1 MDLTEVLQRVAG
13 VVPPLAVSA
22 EGLIIRLADGR
33 EIIDATGGAA
43 VACIGHGNARVKA
56 AIAAQLDRIAY
67 VHTSFF
73 TVEATEQLAESLV
86 GHAPGGLTKAMFLS
100 GGSEAM
106 EAALK
111 VTRQYFL
118 EIGEPRRTRFIA
130 RRQSYHG
137 NTIGAL
143 GTQAESARAG
153 AFAPFILDNFSS
165 VSPAYAYRHQR
176 ADESEADYVAR
187 LAAELDAEFERL
199 GPDSVA
205 AFIAETVIGS
215 TVGAV
220 TAPTGYF
227 RAMREVCDRHGALLI
242 LDEVF
247 CGMGRTGAMHA
258 WEHEGVSPDIQT
270 VAKGLG
276 AGYQPI
282 AAILVQGRI
291 ADAIAAGSGTLW
303 HGHTYTGHPVACAAS
318 LAVQQ
323 VLAEDK
329 LVANAKA
336 MGERLRDRLDSRFGA
351 HPHVG
356 DIRGRGLLVAIE
368 IVADRATKTP
378 FDVGAQMHARIK
390 REALDRGLATY
401 TRGGTADGKVG
412 DHALLAPPYIVTAA
426 EVDRIVDIL
435 GDAVEAAVG
444 R

>member
-1 MDLTEVLQRVAG
+1 MSAVLQRVAG
-13 VVPPLAVSA
+13 VVPPYAVAA
-22 EGLIIRLADGR
+22 EGLTIRLADGR

-56 AIAAQLDRIAY
+56 AIAEQLDKIAY

-73 TVEATEQLAESLV
+73 TVEATERLAASLV

-143 GTQAESARAG
+143 GTQADAARAG

-176 ADESEADYVAR
+176 RDETEAAYVAR

-220 TAPTGYF
+220 TAPAGYF

-258 WEHEGVSPDIQT
+258 WEHEGVAPDIQT
-270 VAKGLG
+270 IAKGLG

-282 AAILVQGRI
+282 AAILVQQRI
-291 ADAIAAGSGTLW
+291 AEAIAAGSGTLW

-323 VLAEDK
+323 VLAEDR
-329 LVANAKA
+329 LVDNARA
-336 MGERLRDRLDSRFGA
+336 MGLRLRAALDRRFGD

-368 IVADRATKTP
+368 LVADRATKAP
-378 FDVGAQMHARIK
+378 FAAAAQMHARIK
-390 REALDRGLATY
+390 REALARGLATY
-401 TRGGTADGKVG
+401 TRGGTADGIIG
-412 DHALLAPPYIVTAA
+412 DHALLAPPYIIAPS
-426 EVDRIVDIL
+426 EVDRIVEIL
-435 GDAVEAAVG
+435 GAAVDAAVG
-444 R
+444 SR

>member
-1 MDLTEVLQRVAG
+1 MSAVLQRVSG
-13 VVPPLAVSA
+13 VVPPFAVAAS
-22 EGLIIRLADGR
+22 GLTITLADGR

-43 VACIGHGNARVKA
+43 VACIGHGNKRVQQ
-56 AIAAQLDRIAY
+56 AIAAQLERIAY

-73 TVEATEQLAESLV
+73 TVEATEQLAEALV
-86 GHAPGGLTKAMFLS
+86 GHRPGGLSKAMFLS

-111 VTRQYFL
+111 VTRQYHC
-118 EIGEPRRTRFIA
+118 ERGEPQRRHFIA

-143 GTQAESARAG
+143 GTGAEAARRG
-153 AFAPFILDNFSS
+153 PFAPFILDNFSS

-176 ADESEADYVAR
+176 AGESAADYVAR
-187 LAAELDAEFERL
+187 LAAELDAEFQRV
-199 GPDSVA
+199 GPETVA

-220 TAPTGYF
+220 TAPAGYF
-227 RAMREVCDRHGALLI
+227 PAMREVCDRYGALLI

-247 CGMGRTGAMHA
+247 CGMGRTGTMHA
-258 WEHEGVSPDIQT
+258 WEQEGVAPDIQT

-282 AAILVQGRI
+282 AAILVQDRI
-291 ADAIAAGSGTLW
+291 AEAIAAGSGTLW
-303 HGHTYTGHPVACAAS
+303 HGHTYTGHPVACAGS

-329 LVANAKA
+329 LVHNARN
-336 MGERLRDRLDSRFGA
+336 MGVRLMQRLNERFGQ

-356 DIRGRGLLVAIE
+356 NIRGRGLLVAIE
-368 IVADRATKTP
+368 LVADRNTKST
-378 FDVGAQMHARIK
+378 FDTELGVHARVK
-390 REALDRGLATY
+390 REALARGLATY
-401 TRGGTADGKVG
+401 TRGGTADGRTG
-412 DHALLAPPYIVTAA
+412 DHALLAPPYIATAD
-426 EVDRIVDIL
+426 EIDRIVERL
-435 GDAVEAAVG
+435 GDAVDAAVLA

>member
-1 MDLTEVLQRVAG
+1 MSQVLQRVSG
-13 VVPPLAVSA
+13 VVPPYAISA
-22 EGLIIRLADGR
+22 EGILIRLADGR

-43 VACIGHGNARVKA
+43 VACIGHGNAKVKA
-56 AIAAQLDRIAY
+56 AIAAQLDAIAY
-67 VHTSFF
+67 VHTMFF
-73 TVEATEQLAESLV
+73 TVEATERLATSLV

-118 EIGEPRRTRFIA
+118 EIGQPQRTRFIA
-130 RRQSYHG
+130 RRQCYHG

-143 GTQAESARAG
+143 GAQGDSARAG
-153 AFAPFILDNFSS
+153 PFAPFILDNFSS
-165 VSPAYAYRHQR
+165 VSTAFAYRHQR
-176 ADESEADYVAR
+176 SDETEAAYVAR

-199 GPDSVA
+199 GPDTVA

-220 TAPTGYF
+220 TAPAGYF
-227 RAMREVCDRHGALLI
+227 KAMREVCDRHGALLI

-258 WEHEGVSPDIQT
+258 WEHEGVSPDIQMI
-270 VAKGLG
+270 AKGLG

-291 ADAIAAGSGTLW
+291 SDAIAAGSGTLW
-303 HGHTYTGHPVACAAS
+303 HGHTYTGHPVACAGA

-323 VLAEDK
+323 VMAEEH

-336 MGERLRDRLDSRFGA
+336 MGQRLRERLDSRFGN

-368 IVADRATKTP
+368 MVEDRSTKAP
-378 FDVGAQMHARIK
+378 FAVEKAMHARIK
-390 REALDRGLATY
+390 REALARGLATY
-401 TRGGTADGKVG
+401 TRGGTIDGKLG
-412 DHALLAPPYIVTAA
+412 DHALLAPPYIITAA
-426 EVDRIVDIL
+426 EVDRVVDIL
-435 GDAVEAAVG
+435 GDAVDAAVASV
-444 R
+444 